1 MVYRIQPERGRMT
14 NEANGDRIRV
24 RMLFAEE
31 GGYHSEVV
39 SLPGSGLPRYERLI
53 DFLMEDE
60 AVLRECYVDV
70 GRLCSA
76 QLEDRA

>member
-1 MVYRIQPERGRMT
+1 MTEPGDGRVQ
-14 NEANGDRIRV
+14 V

-31 GGYHSEVV
+31 GGYHSQVV
-39 SLPGSGLPRYERLI
+39 SLPSGGLDRYDRLI

-60 AVLRECYVDV
+60 AVLKECYVDV

-76 QLEDRA
+76 QVEGLGSPA

>member
-1 MVYRIQPERGRMT
+1 MTEGEDGRV
-14 NEANGDRIRV
+14 RV

-39 SLPGSGLPRYERLI
+39 SLPAEGLGRYDRLI

-76 QLEDRA
+76 QVELGGSA